1 MPSTLAPTAT
11 PTSTL
16 PAPHAEEQL
25 RDLREALAPRL
36 EGEIHTDRV
45 RRALYSTDASLYQQ
59 MPLGV
64 VVPKTEGDVQAAV
77 EAARDFGVP
86 VLARGG
92 ASSLAGQ
99 TTTTGLVIDFT
110 THLDAITHLDA
121 EARRVRVQPGLVL
134 DRLNARLAR
143 EGLMFGPDPASSK
156 RATLGGMVGNNAT
169 GTHSILYGNTIA
181 HTEAVRAV
189 LADGSF
195 ATFDRA
201 NGSWNQ
207 RTRRGGHEGAI
218 YRQLDALLAQQGE
231 TIQAKTPP
239 HWRRATGYRIE
250 ALLNPDE
257 RNVAKLLAGSEGTL
271 AVSTEIELALVDR
284 PQRTAVAAV
293 HFHTR
298 REALEATVTI
308 LKTKP
313 AAVELFDGEAIR
325 VAKAS
330 PGFGSKLAFI
340 QGQPE
345 GILLVEYYGRSE
357 AELENQ
363 IDALD
368 AALAA
373 SGEGYATVEFYDPVQ
388 IADVWLVRSEGLG
401 LLMAVK
407 GDWKPV
413 AFIEDASV
421 PVENLPDYIDE
432 LQAALTASDTR
443 VVMYAHASGGCL
455 HVRPFINT
463 KDAAEVEKMRDLA
476 WASMELVRK
485 YGGYTSSEHG
495 DGVARGWLIEP
506 LLGPELYGI
515 YRDVKAIFD
524 PEGRLNPGKIVDTP
538 PMTEN
543 LRMGPDY
550 ATLPIVEQLD
560 FSADGGFARAAELC
574 NGCGSCRKLDSGTM
588 CPTFMALRDERHTT
602 RGRSNVLRSA
612 LSGDLGDPREA
623 LGSDEVKEVMEL
635 CISCKGCKTECPSG
649 VDMGKLKTE
658 WQAQYWETHSMPL
671 RTRLFAY
678 LPRIARRV
686 RGPLASAANA
696 TNRVGPLRKVMD
708 KVLGVAAERPLP
720 PFAAEPFVTWFQKA
734 QKRGDL
740 APQSKSLGRRVVLF
754 ADTFNNFQEP
764 EISKAAALFLAR
776 AGYEVVVH
784 RDSPCC
790 GRTFLSKGLVS
801 EAQVEALRT
810 VDALNDYVEEGLPI
824 VGLEPSCILTFT
836 DEFLSLLPGEP
847 RAERLAEQSMLFETF
862 VAREAAAGYLDHLR
876 WKELPKPMTPY
887 SQQSSGDGAGPLPSG
902 VGHVLLHGHCHQKA
916 LVGVSDTVSVLKLAG
931 FTVEV
936 VDSGCCGMAGAFGY
950 ESEHLELSK
959 AIAER
964 RLAPAVR
971 RAEAATTICA
981 PGTSCR
987 HQIHDTAAREAQHPA
1002 QILLDALA

>member
-1 MPSTLAPTAT
+1 MPATTAR
-11 PTSTL
+11 TL

-25 RDLREALAPRL
+25 RDLTAALAPRL
-36 EGEIHTDRV
+36 EGDLHTDRV

-59 MPLGV
+59 MPLGIV
-64 VVPKTEGDVQAAV
+64 IPRHEGDVQATV
-77 EAARDFGVP
+77 EAAASFGVP

-99 TTTTGLVIDFT
+99 TTTTGLIIDFT
-110 THLDAITHLDA
+110 THLDGILALDP
-121 EARRVRVQPGLVL
+121 EAKRVKVQPGLVL

-156 RATLGGMVGNNAT
+156 RATLGGMLGNNAT
-169 GTHSILYGNTIA
+169 GTHSILYGNTIR
-181 HTEAVRAV
+181 HVESVKTI
-189 LADGSF
+189 LADGSS
-195 ATFDRA
+195 ATFDATGADGWHART
-201 NGSWNQ
+201 Q
-207 RTRRGGHEGAI
+207 RDGFEGAL
-218 YRQLDALLAQQGE
+218 YRKLDALLAAQAD
-231 TIQAKTPP
+231 TIRTHTPD
-239 HWRRATGYRIE
+239 HWRRTTGYRIE

-271 AVSTEIELALVDR
+271 AISTEIELALVER
-284 PQRTAVAAV
+284 PVTTAVAAV

-298 REALEATVTI
+298 REALEATVTT
-308 LKTKP
+308 LKTNP
-313 AAVELFDGEAIR
+313 AAVELFDGEAIK
-325 VAKAS
+325 VAKQS
-330 PGFGSKLAFI
+330 PGFGPKLAFI
-340 QGQPE
+340 EGDPE
-345 GILLVEYYGRSE
+345 GILLVEYYGQSE
-357 AELENQ
+357 AELKSRLDE
-363 IDALD
+363 LD
-368 AALAA
+368 AALTA
-373 SGEGYATVEFYDPVQ
+373 SGEGYATVEFLDPLQ
-388 IADVWLVRSEGLG
+388 IADVWHVRSEGLG

-506 LLGPELYGI
+506 LLGPELYGV
-515 YRDVKAIFD
+515 YKDVKGIFD
-524 PEGRLNPGKIVDTP
+524 PKGTLNPGKIIDTP

-543 LRMGPDY
+543 LRMGPSY
-550 ATLPIVEQLD
+550 ATIPIIEHLD
-560 FSADGGFARAAELC
+560 FSEDGGFARAAELC

-612 LSGDLGDPREA
+612 LSGTLGDPREA

-658 WQAQYWETHSMPL
+658 WQAQYWQTHTMPL

-678 LPRIARRV
+678 TPRLARRLH
-686 RGPLASAANA
+686 GPIAKLANA
-696 TNRVGPLRKVMD
+696 TNRLGPVRRLLD
-708 KVLGVAAERPLP
+708 ATIGVAKERPLP
-720 PFAAEPFVTWFQKA
+720 PFAPVPFVKWFEGA
-734 QKRGDL
+734 QQRGEL
-740 APQSKSLGRRVVLF
+740 EPQSVKLGRRVVLF

-764 EISKAAALFLAR
+764 EIAQAAATFLAR

-790 GRTFLSKGLVS
+790 GRTFLSKGLVT
-801 EAQVEALRT
+801 EAQIEALKT
-810 VDALNDYVEEGLPI
+810 VDALTPLVEEGLPI

-862 VAREAAAGYLDHLR
+862 IAKEAAAGHLDHLS
-876 WKELPKPMTPY
+876 WKPLPRGPEP
-887 SQQSSGDGAGPLPSG
+887 SGDGAGPLPSG
-902 VGHVLLHGHCHQKA
+902 EGHVLLHGHCHQKA
-916 LVGVSDTVSVLKLAG
+916 LVGVSDTVAALRLPG

-950 ESEHLELSK
+950 EAEHVELSK

-971 RAEAATTICA
+971 AAAPGTAICA

-987 HQIHDTAAREAQHPA
+987 HQIHDTAAKEARHPA